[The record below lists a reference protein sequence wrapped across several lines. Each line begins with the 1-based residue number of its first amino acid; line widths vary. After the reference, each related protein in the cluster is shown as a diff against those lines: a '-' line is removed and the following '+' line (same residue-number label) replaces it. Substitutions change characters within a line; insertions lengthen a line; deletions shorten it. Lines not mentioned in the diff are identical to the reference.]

1 MEKTKYIIAA
11 VMYGLGALGTF
22 LTTFLN
28 SLKVLPTSV
37 ALTEA
42 TIAALIWPYT
52 LIRRISC

>member
-28 SLKVLPTSV
+28 SRKVLPIDG
-37 ALTEA
+37 ALSEA
-42 TIAALIWPYT
+42 AIAAVIWPYT
-52 LIRRISC
+52 LIRLVI